1 MLRSSRSAGLALP
14 VKFDG
19 PGVLTRLVGSNR
31 NPCPAWTERA
41 IASFIA
47 GLIPG
52 LSGDGSGDRK
62 SDAPLLATTS
72 IHWLV
77 CLQSTARV
85 ITTISG
91 SIWEKVRCWVILFA
105 SVLTAKVSR
114 PLPIAPACIV
124 PDALRFEDAGGDMT
138 KPLAPQ
144 DGCMFSGGSP
154 DRPIKVADDFYI
166 RARLSR
172 KCHPGVV
179 TWASKAD
186 PQRPNKS

>member
-1 MLRSSRSAGLALP
+1 
-14 VKFDG
+14 
-19 PGVLTRLVGSNR
+19 
-31 NPCPAWTERA
+31 
-41 IASFIA
+41 
-47 GLIPG
+47 
-52 LSGDGSGDRK
+52 
-62 SDAPLLATTS
+62 
-72 IHWLV
+72 
-77 CLQSTARV
+77 
-85 ITTISG
+85 
-91 SIWEKVRCWVILFA
+91 LFA